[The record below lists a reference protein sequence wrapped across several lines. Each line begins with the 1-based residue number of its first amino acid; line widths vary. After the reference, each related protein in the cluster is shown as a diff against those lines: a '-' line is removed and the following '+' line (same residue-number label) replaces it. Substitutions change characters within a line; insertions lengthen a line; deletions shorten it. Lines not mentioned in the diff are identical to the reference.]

1 MTCASCG
8 ATIDAGDRF
17 CPACR
22 MPNLAGRHQPK
33 FGPPDPELPPL
44 VAPRVVAKGERPCP
58 RCEAGVRRH
67 DHYCRSCGFD
77 LSGLAPLPP
86 EGHTVGVW
94 TVPGPDGTDWYRP
107 VGVLSFLTRT
117 VLALSALCA
126 VSVAAMSLTTIRD
139 LGHRTL
145 WPRSAGGL
153 TDWSALQGWGGTLAA
168 AQLVLIVLATLLLI
182 AFTRRAYRNL
192 PALDVVGL
200 RLSRGWAIVGWLIP
214 VVNLFVP
221 KRLLDDTWRASDP
234 HAMPF
239 AEGWQSSSVPVPNQL
254 WLVLGVVALPVV
266 VIVQLQLS
274 IFGSLPP
281 STAST
286 HSTQTLYLVLALAEL
301 LLVLSAAMIG
311 RVVGTIH
318 DRQRDRV
325 AVLGLAAPLAASAP
339 PEEEPVPAE
348 PVTRDPVLVRTL
360 QSDAAGLY

>member
-22 MPNLAGRHQPK
+22 MPNVAGRHHPK

-58 RCEAGVRRH
+58 RCEAGVRCH

-77 LSGLAPLPP
+77 ISALAPLPP

-94 TVPGPDGTDWYRP
+94 TVPGPDGTDWFRP
-107 VGVLSFLTRT
+107 LGVLSVATRAVLTF
-117 VLALSALCA
+117 SALCA
-126 VSVAAMSLTTIRD
+126 VAVAALSLTTFRD
-139 LGHRTL
+139 LGGGFL
-145 WPRSAGGL
+145 WPRSARGL
-153 TDWSALQGWGGTLAA
+153 TDWSELQAWGGSLAA
-168 AQLVLIVLATLLLI
+168 AQLVLILVAGLLLI

-200 RLSRGWAIVGWLIP
+200 RLSRRWAIVGWLIP

-239 AEGWQSSSVPVPNQL
+239 ADGWQRTSVPVPNQL

-281 STAST
+281 AATST
-286 HSTQTLYLVLALAEL
+286 HSTQTLYLVLAVAEL

-318 DRQRDRV
+318 DRQRERV
-325 AVLGLAAPLAASAP
+325 AVLGLAAPLASAAA
-339 PEEEPVPAE
+339 PEEEPE
-348 PVTRDPVLVRTL
+348 PPVAHDPVLVRTL